1 MSEYDIEARDRL
13 IATLARLEQKLDT
26 LVYTGSDHE
35 TRIRGLESAR
45 FVTVPQ
51 MWAFMTGLLS
61 IITVAIYILDLAVK

>member
-1 MSEYDIEARDRL
+1 MTEESVDAR
-13 IATLARLEQKLDT
+13 LARIETKIDQFLSQS
-26 LVYTGSDHE
+26 SDHE
-35 TRIRGLESAR
+35 TRIRVLEGAR